1 MNVEERKVLT
11 EKFLDVLEGDLSPLG
26 YNRVNRDTYCKLTE
40 SGCRFFKIKRVKRFS
55 DWPTFWP
62 CFGFNLKEITNI
74 YDSLKGGKASFETK
88 PLYSVWVNRIIEQS
102 TDYPEQKK
110 MKGMYRCFPIG
121 EWEIRKE
128 KEISK
133 SKQIFECLD
142 RFEPLFYER
151 VFDEEFFASFPQQII
166 DENDKDFILLQIIAA
181 YKLEKL
187 DRVGVLVQHYFK
199 RKGHKPEWIDKINDH
214 FGYYFE

>member
-1 MNVEERKVLT
+1 MNTEERKALT
-11 EKFLDVLEGDLSPLG
+11 EKFLDVLEGELSPLG
-26 YNRVNRDTYCKLTE
+26 YSRINKDTYTRQTE
-40 SGCRFFKIKRVKRFS
+40 IGCRFIKIKRVKRFS

-133 SKQIFECLD
+133 TEQIFECLD

-151 VFDEEFFASFPQQII
+151 VFDLEFFASFPKEIVN
-166 DENDKDFILLQIIAA
+166 ENDNDFILLQIIAA

-187 DRVGVLVQHYFK
+187 DRVGELVAWYK
-199 RKGHKPEWIDKINDH
+199 LGKNHKLEWIDKINDH